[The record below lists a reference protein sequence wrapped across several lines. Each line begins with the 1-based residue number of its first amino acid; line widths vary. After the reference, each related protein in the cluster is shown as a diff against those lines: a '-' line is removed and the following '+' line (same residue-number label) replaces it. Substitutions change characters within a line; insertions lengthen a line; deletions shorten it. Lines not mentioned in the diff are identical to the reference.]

1 MSYSGHFAG
10 FMLGCTL
17 GTTVLRNL
25 EGHKYESIVGYIGV
39 ALAVGGFI
47 FALFWNIF
55 YDYDATSCPKL

>member
-1 MSYSGHFAG
+1 
-10 FMLGCTL
+10 MLGCTL